1 MAKLNWQWLSLSQAC
16 QRLKSGQASALQL
29 TQEMLDRAQALE
41 RDTRCYVRLLADDAL
56 AAARALDQ
64 RQADGEPLGLLHGV
78 PIGIKDLLYTEGL
91 PTASGTMVM
100 KNFCPT
106 YSATVVNRLREA
118 GAVLIGK
125 TQLTEGAFGAH
136 HPDVLAPLNLWQREA
151 WTGVSSSGSGVA
163 ELI

>member
-1 MAKLNWQWLSLSQAC
+1 MAELNWQWLSLSQAC

-91 PTASGTMVM
+91 PTASGTMRSDIEGIGPRASRKIGIRPAVSYTIDEAAFV
-100 KNFCPT
+100 KLA
-106 YSATVVNRLREA
+106 YSQFK
-118 GAVLIGK
+118 K
-125 TQLTEGAFGAH
+125 TRKAIA
-136 HPDVLAPLNLWQREA
+136 
-151 WTGVSSSGSGVA
+151 
-163 ELI
+163 